1 MKELYKLATVLGCAA
16 LVGGCSKAGFQY
28 TGEILVPLGEG
39 FTESFTQN
47 KAQGEV
53 DILIV
58 SDNSSSMAADQI
70 KLGERFSQFTKALN
84 QIDYQIGVITTD
96 VESNSNNSK
105 GSLVTLPNQKSR
117 VLKSGAANAEATF
130 ASMVTVGAAG
140 SGNEQAMLAS
150 MMAFDKRNSE
160 NSGFFRDSTDVAILV
175 LSDEDEMSNGASGT
189 AANEVLQHF
198 QKTFG
203 ESKRLLAFG
212 IIVKPGDQACLAQQ
226 LSDSA
231 GGSYGTRAA
240 ELARLTGGET
250 FSICDSDYSDSLT
263 AIGEK
268 VRNLVFSIQLSQAPV
283 ARSVRVE
290 ISTGEQ
296 IGFRVE
302 GKRVIFD
309 RAPRQGARIIVTYNI
324 PEAQPAK
331 P

>member
-1 MKELYKLATVLGCAA
+1 MKDLYKLATVLSCTA
-16 LVGGCSKAGFQY
+16 LVAGCSKAGFQY
-28 TGEILVPLGEG
+28 TGEILVPLGAG
-39 FTESFTQN
+39 FSESFTQN

-53 DILIV
+53 DILII
-58 SDNSSSMAADQI
+58 SDNSSSMAADQV

-96 VESNSNNSK
+96 VESNTSNSK
-105 GSLVTLPNQKSR
+105 GSLVTVPSQPSR
-117 VLKSGAANAEATF
+117 FLKAGAANAESTF
-130 ASMVTVGAAG
+130 ASMVTVGTGG

-160 NSGFFRDSTDVAILV
+160 NAGFFRDSTDLAILV

-189 AANEVLQHF
+189 AASEVLQHF
-198 QKTFG
+198 QRTWG

-212 IIVKPGDQACLAQQ
+212 IIIKTGDQACLAQQ

-240 ELARLTGGET
+240 DLARLTGGET
-250 FSICDSDYSDSLT
+250 FSICDSDYSDSLN

-268 VRNLVFSIQLSQAPV
+268 VRNLVFSIQLSQTPV
-283 ARSVRVE
+283 PRSVRVD

-296 IGFRVE
+296 IPFRVE
-302 GKRVIFD
+302 GKRIIFE
-309 RAPRQGARIIVTYNI
+309 RAPQQGARIVVSYNI
-324 PEAQPAK
+324 PEVQ
-331 P
+331 